1 MPYHADAS
9 YLQYTG
15 GGGMGVAPI
24 YKERP
29 LPTVFIINI
38 EEDEK
43 TLENI
48 NINIREIIDLSIGV

>member
-1 MPYHADAS
+1 
-9 YLQYTG
+9 
-15 GGGMGVAPI
+15 MGVAPI